1 MLTIQ
6 EAIEAYATIAR
17 SEFKSEKTIAWVET
31 SARSFERFVGAD
43 VAVGDLGMEHVRGWI
58 AALRIQPRYADHPFA
73 KRTTA
78 TVSPIAI
85 NTYVRGLKLLIT
97 TLVRSDVLRGHPLER
112 IRPPKAP
119 QLTIQ
124 PYSHEQMHAILEAV
138 STGMNPLRDRAMVA
152 LSLDSCL
159 RRSELLGLS
168 GGDVDLQGRQLTV
181 MGKGQKQRVVPFGV
195 WANDQLTAYLR
206 AERPSGSASYIW
218 LTRNGLPLTVGGWQ
232 QVLRRVS
239 RRVGWRVNAH
249 AFRHTGAVM
258 YVRNGGDPFRLQ
270 LLLGHSDLAMTRRY
284 CAIADSDLRAVHKM
298 ASPGDRL
305 AFPEGSWPGA
315 PQ

>member
-1 MLTIQ
+1 MMTIQ
-6 EAIEAYATIAR
+6 EAIQAYVTIAR
-17 SEFKSEKTIAWVET
+17 SEFKSEKTIAWITT
-31 SARSFERFVGAD
+31 SARSFERFVGSEI
-43 VAVGDLGMEHVRGWI
+43 AVGDLRLEHVRGWI

-97 TLVRSDVLRGHPLER
+97 TLVRSDVLRSHPLER
-112 IRPPKAP
+112 IRAPKAP

-138 STGMNPLRDRAMVA
+138 STGMHPFRDRAMVA

-168 GGDVDLQGRQLTV
+168 GEDVDLHGRQLTV
-181 MGKGQKQRVVPFGV
+181 MGKGQKQRVVPFGN
-195 WANDQLTAYLR
+195 WAHDLLTAYLQR
-206 AERPSGSASYIW
+206 ERPQASDSHIW
-218 LTRNGLPLTVGGWQ
+218 LTKNGLPLTVGGWQ

-239 RRVGWRVNAH
+239 GRLGWWVNAH

-284 CAIADSDLRAVHKM
+284 CAIADGDLRDAHRT

-305 AFPEGSWPGA
+305 ALP
-315 PQ
+315 